1 MLKVKYLKVYGVILA
16 CLLLAGKN
24 GFSQQY
30 PVYSQYIFNGLIL
43 NPAYAGSHVQ
53 FSATAMYRNQWLNFE
68 GAPKTLTFTGHTTL
82 NKGRTGV
89 GLLVSND
96 QIGSYSNNNIFGS
109 YAYIINAPFGTLAL
123 GLQAGFNHVRADFS
137 ELNLQNP
144 DDPSFMG
151 QVNDLK
157 PNFGTGAYF
166 HNDLFFVGFSIPFL
180 LNNKISNEFESVINE
195 IREAR
200 YYYIHSGIMI
210 PLDRMKTVQFNPSVL
225 IRAQEGSPISADIN
239 ASFIFYE
246 VFSAGASHRSGDAI
260 ITFLDIKLS
269 EGFHFGYSY
278 DWTTSDIGRF
288 SNGTHE
294 FALNYRFRIRGVHR
308 NVECPSVFKF

>member
-1 MLKVKYLKVYGVILA
+1 MLIVKYLKVYGVILA

-43 NPAYAGSHVQ
+43 NPAYAGAHVQ
-53 FSATAMYRNQWLNFE
+53 FSATAMYRNQWVNFE

-89 GLLVSND
+89 GLMVSND
-96 QIGSYSNNNIFGS
+96 QIGSYNNNNVFGS

-123 GLQAGFNHVRADFS
+123 GLQAGFNFVRADFS
-137 ELNLQNP
+137 DLNLQNP
-144 DDPSFMG
+144 DDPSFVG
-151 QVNDLK
+151 EVNDFK

-180 LNNKISNEFESVINE
+180 LNNQISNEFESVINE

-200 YYYIHSGIMI
+200 YYYLHSGVMI
-210 PLDRMKTVQFNPSVL
+210 PLDRMKTVQFNPSIL
-225 IRAQEGSPISADIN
+225 IRAQEG
-239 ASFIFYE
+239 
-246 VFSAGASHRSGDAI
+246 
-260 ITFLDIKLS
+260 
-269 EGFHFGYSY
+269 
-278 DWTTSDIGRF
+278 
-288 SNGTHE
+288 
-294 FALNYRFRIRGVHR
+294 LN
-308 NVECPSVFKF
+308 